1 MLSLILELHLLV
13 HLVCLVTADSVDPD
27 TRKNI
32 DRANANKEQ
41 NEMISLQE
49 FQVTDSSDFADMV
62 NKARQLI
69 IDPITGA
76 ISFNIQKVI
85 HPLLQ
90 PFYYLGVIVGGIK
103 GIFFRIIAFILDL
116 FLGTIYLT
124 GKTAFQVSTN
134 PVDLDGLFGQIIN
147 SALANF
153 VLFVEI
159 MLDIAFYYF
168 IATRNDENE

>member
-1 MLSLILELHLLV
+1 MTFWSGLWTGPGPEL
-13 HLVCLVTADSVDPD
+13 D
-27 TRKNI
+27 NI
-32 DRANANKEQ
+32 DGENASKGL

-69 IDPITGA
+69 IRPNTGA

-85 HPLLQ
+85 HPFLQ

-103 GIFFRIIAFILDL
+103 GIFLRIIAFILDL

-134 PVDLDGLFGQIIN
+134 PVNLDELLGQIIN
-147 SALANF
+147 SVLENF

-159 MLDIAFYYF
+159 MLDIIFYIYV
-168 IATRNDENE
+168 INDENE